1 MFNFKKSNYL
11 INAEA
16 NQCLETILRSKILTN
31 AYIFYGAEGVGKK
44 NSAFKFI
51 KEIFKQYSSSAN
63 LEERITNNNH
73 PDFLL
78 IEPTSL
84 VKAKKTKNTANGIS
98 KNNNAEI
105 IKIDEIRNVKTFL
118 SQKSIESEKKIVLI
132 IDAHLLNESASN
144 CLLKT
149 LEEPT
154 NGIFILLTS
163 KLNAL
168 LDTVK
173 SRCQLIRFKSFSRA
187 EIETFIKNESDS
199 TNLEILEE
207 LNFQDL
213 VNSSNGSPKE
223 VLKNIQIWNEL
234 SDEIK
239 RKLNLPMKDNLRIFE
254 VAKLITEELDTSKQI
269 GLINLLQQIWWRKTK
284 DSNLIRKL
292 ENLKLLIKNNVQPRL
307 AWEVTFFRITNQ
319 NLIY

>member
-132 IDAHLLNESASN
+132 IDARLLNESASN

-168 LDTVK
+168 LDTIK

-187 EIETFIKNESDS
+187 EIETFIKNDSDS

-254 VAKLITEELDTSKQI
+254 VAKLITEELDISKQI

-307 AWEVTFFRITNQ
+307 AWEVTLFRITNQ

>member
-1 MFNFKKSNYL
+1 MFDSEENNSFINFEVNGYL
-11 INAEA
+11 ESIIQNNLFA
-16 NQCLETILRSKILTN
+16 NG
-31 AYIFYGAEGVGKK
+31 YIFFGAEGLGKK
-44 NSAFKFI
+44 QTAFKFI
-51 KEIFKQYSSSAN
+51 INIFNQYSSTKN
-63 LEERITNNNH
+63 LEEIIKNNNH
-73 PDFLL
+73 PDLL
-78 IEPTSL
+78 VIEPSSFKQI
-84 VKAKKTKNTANGIS
+84 KATKIANSNKPKI
-98 KNNNAEI
+98 NNAEV
-105 IKIDEIRNVKTFL
+105 IKIDQIRNIKTFL
-118 SQKSIESEKKIVLI
+118 SQRSIESEKKIVLI
-132 IDAHLLNESASN
+132 IDARLLNESASN

-168 LDTVK
+168 LDTIK

-187 EIETFIKNESDS
+187 EIETFIKNDSDS

-254 VAKLITEELDTSKQI
+254 VAKLITEELDISKQI

-307 AWEVTFFRITNQ
+307 AWEVTLFRITNQ